1 MWHVALNAR
10 LNGSRRSVVAHTA
23 DSAAAGSATAQLF
36 IATTWAAAAACG
48 AGALVATPQ
57 RNDALLPAT
66 SSAALLGAFPLR

>member
-48 AGALVATPQ
+48 SGALVVHGLELWGGDTGSNNCVP
-57 RNDALLPAT
+57 NPN
-66 SSAALLGAFPLR
+66 F